1 MEQTRIQN
9 SPDQQV
15 IGFAKVDTYP
25 QIFLFFIQDFLNW
38 WYVKMPLR
46 HLRKF
51 GRLSTVLDDN
61 LSITLPIGTFFV
73 PWHIDKS
80 IMGYLFGILIRLLYL
95 PIAISIYSITMIVS
109 FVLIVIWLLLPL
121 VAIIFT
127 VISIFR

>member
-1 MEQTRIQN
+1 
-9 SPDQQV
+9 
-15 IGFAKVDTYP
+15 
-25 QIFLFFIQDFLNW
+25 
-38 WYVKMPLR
+38 MPLR

-61 LSITLPIGTFFV
+61 LSITLLIGTFFV
-73 PWHIDKS
+73 PWHRDKS

>member
-61 LSITLPIGTFFV
+61 LSITLLVGTFFV
-73 PWHIDKS
+73 PWHRDKS
-80 IMGYLFGILIRLLYL
+80 IIGYLFGILIRLLYL

-109 FVLIVIWLLLPL
+109 FVLILTWLLLPL

>member
-61 LSITLPIGTFFV
+61 LSITLLIGTFFV
-73 PWHIDKS
+73 PWHRDKS

-109 FVLIVIWLLLPL
+109 FVLILVWLLLPL
-121 VAIIFT
+121 VTIIFT

>member
-51 GRLSTVLDDN
+51 GRLSTVFDDN
-61 LSITLPIGTFFV
+61 LSITLLIGTFFV
-73 PWHIDKS
+73 PWHRDKS

>member
-61 LSITLPIGTFFV
+61 LSITLLVGTFFV
-73 PWHIDKS
+73 PWHRDKS

-109 FVLIVIWLLLPL
+109 FVLILTWLLLPL

>member
-51 GRLSTVLDDN
+51 GRLSTVFDDN
-61 LSITLPIGTFFV
+61 LSITLLIGTFFV
-73 PWHIDKS
+73 PWHRDKS

-109 FVLIVIWLLLPL
+109 FVLILIWLLLPL

>member
-61 LSITLPIGTFFV
+61 LSITLLIGTFFV
-73 PWHIDKS
+73 PWHRDKS

-109 FVLIVIWLLLPL
+109 FVLILIWLLLPL

>member
-61 LSITLPIGTFFV
+61 LSITLLIGTFFV
-73 PWHIDKS
+73 PWHRDKS

-109 FVLIVIWLLLPL
+109 FVLILTWLLLPL